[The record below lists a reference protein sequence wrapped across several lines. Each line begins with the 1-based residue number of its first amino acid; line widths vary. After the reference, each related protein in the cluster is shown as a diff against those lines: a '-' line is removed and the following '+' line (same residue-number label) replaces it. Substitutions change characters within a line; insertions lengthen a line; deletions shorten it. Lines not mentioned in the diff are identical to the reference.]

1 MKSLLI
7 LVAALALSSTAAA
20 QQDRDQMWEFGVL
33 INDMSSESLSGEM
46 GSSLDIDG
54 STGYGLSLGYNFT
67 NRLSLSG
74 EFSWNTPDYKAVIV
88 PDNGIGLPQVI
99 DYELDVFSYSLKGTF
114 NLLEGPITPFLEA
127 GFGWTEIDSNIADQ
141 PPTTGCWWDPWWGYV
156 CDTFYSTYSK
166 TREGYS
172 YAGGVRFDMNNG
184 MTLKASYG
192 VQEISTSKA
201 TEDASLDIIRVD
213 LNWRF

>member
-1 MKSLLI
+1 MKRVLI

-20 QQDRDQMWEFGVL
+20 QNDREQMWEFGVL
-33 INDMSSESLSGEM
+33 INDMSSESLSGEN
-46 GSSLDIDG
+46 GSSLDVDS
-54 STGYGLSLGYNFT
+54 STGYGLLINYNFT
-67 NRLSLSG
+67 NRLSLGG

-88 PDNGIGLPQVI
+88 PDNGVGIPEVI
-99 DYELDVFSYSLKGTF
+99 NYELDVFSYSLKGTF
-114 NLLEGPITPFLEA
+114 NLIDGPITPFVEA

-141 PPTTGCWWDPWWGYV
+141 PPITGCWWDPWWGYV

-166 TREGYS
+166 TRESYS
-172 YAGGVRFDMNNG
+172 YAGGVRLDMNNG

-201 TEDASLDIIRVD
+201 TEDASLDVIRVD
-213 LNWRF
+213 LTWRF